1 MGRTFALRAAF
12 SLMLAG
18 AAGSPAFATQLV
30 PRRNTAAPGD
40 SVRVAIVPPLAATIP
55 SRARL
60 FLSAAG
66 RGGPR
71 TELRIRDWN
80 GESLVAVLPCNA
92 RYEDSGG
99 TLLLA
104 REIDDGRGNTI
115 LGVLATSEDPRVR
128 TPRFQVRAGNGDS
141 CAVRVQPDPRAA
153 PVTREASNERLQSRG
168 PASSR
173 TRTAR

>member
-1 MGRTFALRAAF
+1 MNRTVTFRAAF

-30 PRRNTAAPGD
+30 PSRSTAAPGD

-80 GESLVAVLPCNA
+80 GDSFIAVLPCNA
-92 RYEDSGG
+92 RYENSGG

-115 LGVLATSEDPRVR
+115 LGVLATSEDPRTR
-128 TPRFQVRAGNGDS
+128 TPLFQVRIGSGDS
-141 CAVRVQPDPRAA
+141 CTGRLQPDPRAA
-153 PVTREASNERLQSRG
+153 SVTREASNERLQSRG

-173 TRTAR
+173 IRSVR